1 MAYLQRFYITQSIFI
16 YNPKEITF
24 ACLFIAAK
32 IEEKD
37 YTPEHFCKS
46 LKKDPASLN
55 LVQNE

>member
-1 MAYLQRFYITQSIFI
+1 MAYLQRFYISQSIFI

-46 LKKDPASLN
+46 LKKDPA
-55 LVQNE
+55 